1 MIPYDFTNRLATAP
15 APVRATSLS
24 TAADRL
30 VSVAIAG
37 ANRILRRRAVMR
49 EERAPDSEVEM
60 VMAVTIGGGE

>member
-1 MIPYDFTNRLATAP
+1 MIHYDFTNRLATAP

-37 ANRILRRRAVMR
+37 ANRILRGRAAPQ
-49 EERAPDSEVEM
+49 EDQAPDSEVEM